1 MTEQPSDHERSRA
14 LAGVARGYPP
24 WHLWEGG
31 FGLLYAR
38 WPQSSPP
45 LVVRAASVPAL
56 REAIESAEAD
66 RGVRR

>member
-1 MTEQPSDHERSRA
+1 MTEQPSDHQRSRA
-14 LAGVARGYPP
+14 LADVARDYPP
-24 WHLWEGG
+24 WHPWRGV
-31 FGLLYAR
+31 FGMLYAR

-66 RGVRR
+66 RGVQR